1 MSQTVKEMIFLK
13 CGNCQR
19 NLRVASSLLGRRI
32 RCPKCKKPLQVPVL
46 DTDSDAEDEYFPN
59 WLKIF
64 VAIPIVLLFFGIMS
78 LAIGKIQAVLLFLV
92 LGCLTVLI
100 WKRDFVLSHIEQW
113 QRESHQKALASQ
125 TTKPIRTSESKSS
138 SSTKETAVDIDHLF
152 ELQTQDTAPSQ
163 VTIRPTV
170 SSLPSKRSN
179 IKMVSRW
186 IRGASEDDVVFYGP
200 NSVATVDG
208 HQLDSPLIY
217 FVTGTLKQPYDAS
230 LIETGLP
237 VAKSGRGAYELPYWP
252 NYRQCS
258 PQQRRIYLNW
268 LTSGRR
274 DPSVEL
280 GYVFIYFYGL
290 ERRIVL
296 DHKDSQAIISEL
308 LQLLPIYKYS
318 RSFRSYCS
326 SLLWMA
332 TLCAAESGQLS
343 DNMLEQIINATE
355 YWNEENISAL
365 LSIYQKQNLP
375 VPPNVTLIITEHDSR
390 SPRSV
395 VFKRHPDKFRELF
408 FARYTETFKDGFR
421 LKTAKRDFNFDYC
434 SASESLAGINGRFSP
449 NRTMLPNTLG
459 IPSQFKPLI
468 HIWSEVIADLKAFD
482 RIQRKSGPDQT
493 MTAEMYEALPSELRN
508 EDHPN
513 FETWYQIIDQY
524 TDDSCGITL
533 VPVSKL
539 ATARGIPER
548 AKLTKK
554 QCGQILNS
562 ADCMDLCLEPDS
574 RETGQNY
581 RWNEFVSV
589 FPRDYG
595 DSENLASYH
604 AASILLRL
612 GISIAAADGNVDDE
626 ELRLITVHLEQ
637 QFELSHQEST
647 RLEHLSLLLSRYPA
661 EDTRL
666 AKKLQELPEEQR
678 NMVGDLLVGIASADD
693 IVTPDES
700 KALRKAF
707 RNLNLDPARIDRL
720 AEGKVSLDNDSPS
733 DAELVLNHDRI
744 REILSETSQVAEF
757 LQNVMVE
764 DEEEDEILFDQ
775 NNTTEVAADSVPL
788 NVNQT
793 SSLEEKTDVCTA
805 SESDIDCKGL
815 DERYHLFLNELLTR
829 PRWSTDELE
838 PLARSQGLM
847 LMGAIEAI
855 NEWALESL
863 GDWII
868 DESDS
873 TVEIAID
880 LINTNKTS

>member
-1 MSQTVKEMIFLK
+1 MSQTDKEMIFLK
-13 CGNCQR
+13 CVNCQR

-32 RCPKCKKPLQVPVL
+32 RCPKCKTPLQAPAL
-46 DTDSDAEDEYFPN
+46 NSGPDTDGEYFPV
-59 WLKIF
+59 WLKII

-78 LAIGKIQAVLLFLV
+78 LAIGMIQTVLIVLV

-100 WKRDFVLSHIEQW
+100 WKRDFVSSLIEHW
-113 QRESHQKALASQ
+113 QHEAHQKSLASQ
-125 TTKPIRTSESKSS
+125 TTKQVPTSESNSS
-138 SSTKETAVDIDHLF
+138 SIAKESAVDIDHLF
-152 ELQTQDTAPSQ
+152 ELQTQDSAPSQ
-163 VTIRPTV
+163 ATIHPLI
-170 SSLPSKRSN
+170 SSPPPQRSN
-179 IKMVSRW
+179 IKIVSRW

-200 NSVATVDG
+200 DSVATVDG
-208 HQLDSPLIY
+208 HQLDSSLIY
-217 FVTGTLKQPYDAS
+217 LVSGTLKQPYDAS

-237 VAKSGRGAYELPYWP
+237 VAKSSRGANELPYWP

-258 PQQRRIYLNW
+258 PQQRHIYLNW

-332 TLCAAESGQLS
+332 TLCAAEARQLS
-343 DNMLEQIINATE
+343 DNLLEQIINATE

-375 VPPNVTLIITEHDSR
+375 VPPNVALIITEHDSR

-395 VFKRHPDKFRELF
+395 VFKRHPEKFRELF
-408 FARYTETFKDGFR
+408 FSRYLEMYKDGFR
-421 LKTAKRDFNFDYC
+421 LKTAKRDFNFSYC
-434 SASESLAGINGRFSP
+434 SASESLKGINSRFSP

-468 HIWSEVIADLKAFD
+468 HIWSEVIADLKTFD
-482 RIQRKSGPDQT
+482 RIHRKSGSDQS
-493 MTAEMYEALPSELRN
+493 MTAEMYEALPAELRD
-508 EDHPN
+508 EDHPD
-513 FETWYQIIDQY
+513 FESWYQIIDQY
-524 TDDSCGITL
+524 TDDSGGIAL
-533 VPVSKL
+533 IPLSKL

-554 QCGQILNS
+554 QCSQILNS

-581 RWNEFVSV
+581 RWHEFVSV
-589 FPRDYG
+589 FPRDY
-595 DSENLASYH
+595 DNSENLASYH

-661 EDTRL
+661 DDTRL

-707 RNLNLDPARIDRL
+707 RNLNLDPARIDQL
-720 AEGKVSLDNDSPS
+720 AEGIVSVDNDSPS

-775 NNTTEVAADSVPL
+775 NNITEVEADSVPL
-788 NVNQT
+788 NLNQT
-793 SSLEEKTDVCTA
+793 SSLEEKTEVCTS
-805 SESDIDCKGL
+805 SESDIDCTGL

-829 PRWSTDELE
+829 PRWSTEELE

-847 LMGAIEAI
+847 LMGTTEAI
-855 NEWALESL
+855 NEWSLETL